1 MALRRAGTIGYMPP
15 EQMEQRNLSERCDE
29 WALASLAYE
38 MISGANPFLANS
50 IPEAEDAIYDAE
62 LVIPSLC
69 MEGLDPAID
78 DVMFLRSFA

>member
-1 MALRRAGTIGYMPP
+1 MPP

-50 IPEAEDAIYDAE
+50 IPEAEDAIYDADWSF
-62 LVIPSLC
+62 PPYAWR
-69 MEGLDPAID
+69 GLTPQ
-78 DVMFLRSFA
+78 

>member
-1 MALRRAGTIGYMPP
+1 MPP

-78 DVMFLRSFA
+78 DVMFCALSPDPDER